1 MRTTFKSFARTS
13 TLILISVA
21 FASSVMADDDDDDHG
36 RRHGRKHKEE
46 YWEGNCKIERKWE
59 KDGDYK
65 EKRKC
70 KGGVYHQAQ
79 PVLVQPVTV
88 IYPPWVVVEQG
99 RPHHYRSG
107 YEPAPVQQAQV
118 SYCTSETVGKVLGG
132 LTGAVLGN
140 QVGKGNGRVVATI
153 GGAIAGV
160 LVGGEVGRLMDARDQ
175 ACVGQALELAPAGRG
190 QFKCLADTS
199 LISRI
204 HETANFAAHQNAGDG
219 TANRGNDAAITFAH
233 LVSEYSAC
241 EATQHLPDRFTG
253 AVAHLRLL
261 HWRRLVP
268 RAVVM
273 WPALFNYHPRR
284 VDDGD
289 GLYQHWLRL
298 MVDTTF
304 ALALFLVVA
313 VLLPLA
319 FNLAIALPVL
329 LLVLATMAPAVIII
343 IIVRHHAGRK
353 GD

>member
-21 FASSVMADDDDDDHG
+21 FASSVMADDDDHG

-79 PVLVQPVTV
+79 PVVVQPVTV

-118 SYCTSETVGKVLGG
+118 SYCNSETVGKVLGG

-160 LVGGEVGRLMDARDQ
+160 LVGGEVGRRMDARDQ
-175 ACVGQALELAPAGRG
+175 ACVGQALELAPAGRRVEWVEG
-190 QFKCLADTS
+190 GEKYAVVPGAVVDRGGMYCRPYQAQVRTS
-199 LISRI
+199 
-204 HETANFAAHQNAGDG
+204 TGWQ
-219 TANRGNDAAITFAH
+219 TTRGN
-233 LVSEYSAC
+233 AC
-241 EATQHLPDRFTG
+241 
-253 AVAHLRLL
+253 
-261 HWRRLVP
+261 RR
-268 RAVVM
+268 
-273 WPALFNYHPRR
+273 N
-284 VDDGD
+284 DGV
-289 GLYQHWLRL
+289 W
-298 MVDTTF
+298 VTTS
-304 ALALFLVVA
+304 
-313 VLLPLA
+313 
-319 FNLAIALPVL
+319 
-329 LLVLATMAPAVIII
+329 
-343 IIVRHHAGRK
+343 
-353 GD
+353 